1 MSVLAA
7 ENGWLLVRKNDGTT
21 GWVFA
26 RYTSNPGV
34 AGPVS
39 LAGIG
44 KGKVAVNDLNIR
56 TGPGISY
63 SRIDSLDQGTELKV
77 LAEEGGWLLVR
88 LTYGSTGWVSKS
100 YVSDYDV
107 VQPNNQIAVNV
118 DGLNFRIGPGTQ
130 YWSQETLGRGVTLTV
145 LAADNGWLLS
155 RKNDGTTGWVSGR
168 YTSNPSVNG
177 AISLEGTGTV
187 WVTVDGLNIRTGPG
201 SDL

>member
-1 MSVLAA
+1 MCI
-7 ENGWLLVRKNDGTT
+7 RD
-21 GWVFA
+21 

-130 YWSQETLGRGVTLTV
+130 YWSC
-145 LAADNGWLLS
+145 LL
-155 RKNDGTTGWVSGR
+155 
-168 YTSNPSVNG
+168 YTSLYYMT
-177 AISLEGTGTV
+177 I
-187 WVTVDGLNIRTGPG
+187 DF
-201 SDL
+201 DCQ